1 MMAENTMPM
10 TQSTADQPRVETQS
24 LDRGQQPASVQYRN
38 QATPSFDRGMKT
50 RAAPRSVS
58 G

>member
-1 MMAENTMPM
+1 MAENTMPM
-10 TQSTADQPRVETQS
+10 TQSTADQPRVTTES
-24 LDRGQQPASVQYRN
+24 LDRGQAPASVQYRN

-50 RAAPRSVS
+50 RVAPRSVR

>member
-1 MMAENTMPM
+1 MAENTMPM
-10 TQSTADQPRVETQS
+10 TQSSADQPRVETQS

-50 RAAPRSVS
+50 RAAPRSVR

>member
-1 MMAENTMPM
+1 MPSNTVPM
-10 TQSTADQPRVETQS
+10 TQSTADQPRVTTQS
-24 LDRGQQPASVQYRN
+24 LDRAEAPANVQYRN

-50 RAAPRSVS
+50 RAAPRSVR